1 VLISQVAELVD
12 VKIMSGQRA
21 IGVEPRKLRIQVRV
35 LSWLLKLRNMILVKE
50 NKGFTV
56 YFDCNSQTY
65 TVTKDGKFLIGDKHK
80 FIQVKSYLD

>member
-1 VLISQVAELVD
+1 
-12 VKIMSGQRA
+12 
-21 IGVEPRKLRIQVRV
+21 
-35 LSWLLKLRNMILVKE
+35 MILVKE

-80 FIQVKSYLD
+80 FSQVKSYLD